1 MTKRGGISLDVFN
14 IVIMD
19 VMKYILFNTETISL
33 PLFARINEITIISVV
48 IYVTIKSFAF
58 IIKYINII
66 RENTRCFL
74 TDSSYKNEME

>member
-19 VMKYILFNTETISL
+19 VMKYILFNTKTISL
-33 PLFARINEITIISVV
+33 PLFARINEITIIS
-48 IYVTIKSFAF
+48 VTIKSFAF

>member
-33 PLFARINEITIISVV
+33 PLFARMNEITIIS
-48 IYVTIKSFAF
+48 VTIKSFAF